1 MCQEKYFFL
10 KQKIYELAMLHLS
23 QRFMKFEII
32 SLKLNQ
38 PLQPSKNSQSF
49 PSFLITNYIPTYW
62 YIPINVTYYYLTQHW
77 HNSFLCQRQLI
88 NCNCHFFY
96 ILGYISFES
105 VFPSF
110 ESVYGSALVAPNKED
125 MQLYRRNAALSRD
138 SGPLPGTTLLS
149 FFQE

>member
-1 MCQEKYFFL
+1 MLLIITLPNIDTIVFFVKGNL
-10 KQKIYELAMLHLS
+10 YILTLS
-23 QRFMKFEII
+23 
-32 SLKLNQ
+32 
-38 PLQPSKNSQSF
+38 
-49 PSFLITNYIPTYW
+49 Y
-62 YIPINVTYYYLTQHW
+62 
-77 HNSFLCQRQLI
+77 
-88 NCNCHFFY
+88 FY